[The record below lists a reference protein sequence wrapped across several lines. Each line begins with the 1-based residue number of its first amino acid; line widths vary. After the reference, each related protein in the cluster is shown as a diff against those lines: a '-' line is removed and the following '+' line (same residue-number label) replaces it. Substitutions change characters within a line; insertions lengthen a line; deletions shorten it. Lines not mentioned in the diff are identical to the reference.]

1 MRRLHLPRHG
11 GFTLVELI
19 LSLTIIS
26 IIMVGLLTAMRSF
39 GITDEKLERR
49 LSQADERRV
58 VSGFL
63 EDVLGQALFRSRSSM
78 LGKPEESSFLGGPD
92 SLEWIGVMPARHG
105 VGGVHHFRLYVEGN
119 GRSTALMLAYLPFV
133 GVEVLPDWSVAER
146 RVLVDAV
153 SGFAL
158 SYQLEEGGAW
168 RDQWRMGPDSGQ
180 LGRVGVAL
188 AAGGAEWPLLVVQ
201 VRPLMKPLPKGQIV
215 NGP

>member
-1 MRRLHLPRHG
+1 MRRSLRSRHG
-11 GFTLVELI
+11 GFTLVELV
-19 LSLTIIS
+19 LSLTIIA

-39 GITDEKLERR
+39 GITDEKLEKR
-49 LSQADERRV
+49 LAQADERRV
-58 VSGFL
+58 VAGFL
-63 EDVLGQALFRSRSSM
+63 EDVLGEALFRPRSSM
-78 LGKPEESSFLGGPD
+78 VGKPEESSFLGGPD

-133 GVEVLPDWSVAER
+133 GVETLPDWNVAER
-146 RVLVDAV
+146 RVLVEAV

-158 SYQLEEGGAW
+158 RYQLEDGGAW
-168 RDQWRMGPDSGQ
+168 LDQWRMGPDSGQ

-188 AAGGAEWPLLVVQ
+188 ASGGAEWPLLVVP
-201 VRPLMKPLPKGQIV
+201 VRALVKQLPKGRIV

>member
-1 MRRLHLPRHG
+1 MRMSRHG

-39 GITDEKLERR
+39 GITDEKLEKR

-63 EDVLGQALFRSRSSM
+63 EDVLGQALFRPRSSM
-78 LGKPEESSFLGGPD
+78 SGKPDESSFSGGPD

-105 VGGVHHFRLYVEGN
+105 VGGLHHFRLYVAGD
-119 GRSTALMLAYLPFV
+119 GRSAALMLAYLPFA
-133 GVEVLPDWSVAER
+133 GLEMLPDWSLAER

-158 SYQLEEGGAW
+158 RYQLEDGGAW
-168 RDQWRMGPDSGQ
+168 LHQWRMAPDSGQ

-188 AAGGAEWPLLVVQ
+188 AAGGAEWPLLVVP
-201 VRPLMKPLPKGQIV
+201 VRTLVKPLPKGQIV

>member
-1 MRRLHLPRHG
+1 VRRLLRSRQG

-39 GITDEKLERR
+39 GITDEKLEKR

-63 EDVLGQALFRSRSSM
+63 EDVLGQALFRPRSSM
-78 LGKPEESSFLGGPD
+78 AGKPEESSFLGGPD

-105 VGGVHHFRLYVEGN
+105 AGGLHHFRLYWVGD
-119 GRSTALMLAYLPFV
+119 GRSAALMLAYLPFV
-133 GVEVLPDWSVAER
+133 GVEVLPDWNIAER

-158 SYQLEEGGAW
+158 RYQREDGGAW
-168 RDQWRMGPDSGQ
+168 LNQWRMGPDSGQ

-188 AAGGAEWPLLVVQ
+188 AAGGAEWPLLVVP
-201 VRPLMKPLPKGQIV
+201 VRTLVKPLPKGQIV
-215 NGP
+215 HGP